1 MKTENKNTLPAIVE
15 KGEIVLYQP
24 DESIRLEVRIEDETV
39 WLTQAQM
46 AELFGTNRQAI
57 TKHIKNIYETGELDR
72 EATSSILELLQKEGN
87 RNVKR
92 KIEFYNLDTIIS
104 VGFRVNTRQGIL
116 FRTWAN
122 NVLKKYLLKG
132 YAVHPS
138 LQQVEYHLS
147 RQIENQREEI
157 FLLQQKVQNHE
168 QKIDFLIQ
176 KEQPAT
182 EQLFSTG
189 CVWDAYT
196 FVSNLIR
203 SASEKII
210 LIDSFVDER
219 TLLILDKRADG
230 VDCTI
235 HTRYNSKLQLDIQKH
250 NQQCCPIALVQLP
263 QAVHDR
269 YLIIDDEVW
278 LLGASVKDMG
288 RGLCTVIKLGFS
300 PEEILK
306 RI

>member
-1 MKTENKNTLPAIVE
+1 MKPENKNTLPTIVE

-46 AELFGTNRQAI
+46 AELFQT
-57 TKHIKNIYETGELDR
+57 TKQNVSLHINNIFKEGELM
-72 EATSSILELLQKEGN
+72 KEMVVKESFTTTMHGAIEGKFQ
-87 RNVKR
+87 RN
-92 KIEFYNLDTIIS
+92 KISLYNLDVIIS
-104 VGFRVNTRQGIL
+104 IGYRVKSQVGTRFRQWATRIL
-116 FRTWAN
+116 KEYMLRGFSIN
-122 NVLKKYLLKG
+122 QHLI
-132 YAVHPS
+132 S
-138 LQQVEYHLS
+138 LQEHFDNRFSSLES
-147 RQIENQREEI
+147 R
-157 FLLQQKVQNHE
+157 VDNHE

-176 KEQPAT
+176 KEHPTT

-203 SASEKII
+203 SAAERIV

-250 NQQCCPIALVQLP
+250 NQQCNRIDIIQLP

-269 YLIIDDEVW
+269 YLIIDDDVW
-278 LLGASVKDMG
+278 LLGASAKDMG
-288 RGLCTVIKLGFS
+288 RGLCTIIKLGFT

>member
-1 MKTENKNTLPAIVE
+1 MKPENKNTLPTIVE

-39 WLTQAQM
+39 WLSQALM
-46 AELFGTNRQAI
+46 AKLFGTNRQAI

-147 RQIENQREEI
+147 KQIESQREEM

-203 SASEKII
+203 SAIKRII

-288 RGLCTVIKLGFS
+288 RGLCTIIKLGFT

>member
-1 MKTENKNTLPAIVE
+1 MKPENKNTLPTIVE

-39 WLTQAQM
+39 WLSQAQM

-87 RNVKR
+87 RNVQR

-138 LQQVEYHLS
+138 FQQVEYHLS
-147 RQIENQREEI
+147 KQIENQREEMFI
-157 FLLQQKVQNHE
+157 LQQKVQNHE

-176 KEQPAT
+176 KEQPAK

-203 SASEKII
+203 SASERIV

-250 NQQCCPIALVQLP
+250 NQQCCPIAIVQLP

-288 RGLCTVIKLGFS
+288 RGLCTVIKLGFT

>member
-1 MKTENKNTLPAIVE
+1 MKPENKNILPTIVE

-39 WLTQAQM
+39 WLTRLQM
-46 AELFGTNRQAI
+46 AELFGRDVKTI
-57 TKHIKNIYETGELDR
+57 GKHVNNALKEEL
-72 EATSSILELLQKEGN
+72 SSELLKFYGKEIKP
-87 RNVKR
+87 VVAK
-92 KIEFYNLDTIIS
+92 FATTALDGKVYQTEHYSLDVILS
-104 VGFRVNTRQGIL
+104 VGYRVKSAQGII
-116 FRTWAN
+116 FRAWAN
-122 NVLKKYLLKG
+122 EILKSHIIKG
-132 YAVHPS
+132 FSINQHLIS
-138 LQQVEYHLS
+138 LQEHFDNRFSSLESRVE
-147 RQIENQREEI
+147 
-157 FLLQQKVQNHE
+157 NHE

-203 SASEKII
+203 SAAERIV

-250 NQQCCPIALVQLP
+250 NQQCNHIDIIQLP

-288 RGLCTVIKLGFS
+288 RGLCTIIKLGFT

>member
-1 MKTENKNTLPAIVE
+1 MKPETKTTLPTIAE

-24 DESIRLEVRIEDETV
+24 NESIRLEVRIEDETV
-39 WLTQAQM
+39 WLTQTQM
-46 AELFGTNRQAI
+46 AELFQT
-57 TKHIKNIYETGELDR
+57 TKQNVSLHINNIFKEGEL
-72 EATSSILELLQKEGN
+72 LKEMVVKESFTTTIHGAIEGKFQ
-87 RNVKR
+87 RN
-92 KIEFYNLDTIIS
+92 KISLYSLDVIIS
-104 VGFRVNTRQGIL
+104 VGYRVKSHVGTRFRQWATR
-116 FRTWAN
+116 
-122 NVLKKYLLKG
+122 VLKEYMLRGFSINQHLI
-132 YAVHPS
+132 S
-138 LQQVEYHLS
+138 LQEHFDNRFSSLES
-147 RQIENQREEI
+147 R
-157 FLLQQKVQNHE
+157 VDNHE

-176 KEQPAT
+176 KEQPVT

-196 FVSNLIR
+196 FVSNLVR
-203 SASEKII
+203 SASKRII

-219 TLLILDKRADG
+219 TLLILDKRANG

-250 NQQCCPIALVQLP
+250 NQQCNHIDIIQLP

-269 YLIIDDEVW
+269 YLIVDDEVW

>member
-1 MKTENKNTLPAIVE
+1 MKPENKNTLPTIVE

-39 WLTQAQM
+39 WLSQAQM
-46 AELFGTNRQAI
+46 AELFKT
-57 TKHIKNIYETGELDR
+57 TKQNVSLHINNIFKEGELMK
-72 EATSSILELLQKEGN
+72 EMVVKESFTTTMHGAIEGKLQ
-87 RNVKR
+87 RN
-92 KIEFYNLDTIIS
+92 KISLYNLDVIIS
-104 VGFRVNTRQGIL
+104 IGYRVKSQVGTRFRQ
-116 FRTWAN
+116 WATS
-122 NVLKKYLLKG
+122 VLKEYMLRGFSINQHLI
-132 YAVHPS
+132 S
-138 LQQVEYHLS
+138 LQEHFDNRFSSLESRVE
-147 RQIENQREEI
+147 
-157 FLLQQKVQNHE
+157 NHE

-203 SASEKII
+203 SASKRIV

-250 NQQCCPIALVQLP
+250 NQQCNHIDIIQLP

-288 RGLCTVIKLGFS
+288 RGLCTIIKLGFT

>member
-1 MKTENKNTLPAIVE
+1 MKPENKNTLPTIVE

-46 AELFGTNRQAI
+46 AELFQT
-57 TKHIKNIYETGELDR
+57 TKQNVSLHINNIFKEGELM
-72 EATSSILELLQKEGN
+72 KEMVVKESFTTTIHGAIEGKFQ
-87 RNVKR
+87 RN
-92 KIEFYNLDTIIS
+92 KISLYNLDVIIS
-104 VGFRVNTRQGIL
+104 IGYRVKSQVGTRFRQWATRIL
-116 FRTWAN
+116 KEYMLRGFSIN
-122 NVLKKYLLKG
+122 QHLI
-132 YAVHPS
+132 S
-138 LQQVEYHLS
+138 LQEHFDNRFSSLES
-147 RQIENQREEI
+147 R
-157 FLLQQKVQNHE
+157 VDNHE

-176 KEQPAT
+176 KEQPTT

-189 CVWDAYT
+189 CVWNAYT

-203 SASEKII
+203 SAIKRII

-288 RGLCTVIKLGFS
+288 RGLCTIIKLGFT

>member
-1 MKTENKNTLPAIVE
+1 MEPKNKSTLLPTGE

-24 DESIRLEVRIEDETV
+24 NESIRLEVRIEDETV

-46 AELFGTNRQAI
+46 AELFSKDISVISR
-57 TKHIKNIYETGELDR
+57 HISRIFKDGELDKN
-72 EATSSILELLQKEGN
+72 SNLQKMQIPN
-87 RNVKR
+87 SDKP
-92 KIEFYNLDTIIS
+92 ISIYSLDMIIS
-104 VGFRVNTRQGIL
+104 VGYRVNSRQGVA
-116 FRTWAN
+116 FRRWATR
-122 NVLKKYLLKG
+122 VLKEYMLRGFSVNQHLI
-132 YAVHPS
+132 S
-138 LQQVEYHLS
+138 LQEHIDNRFYSLES
-147 RQIENQREEI
+147 R
-157 FLLQQKVQNHE
+157 VDDHE

-176 KEQPAT
+176 KEQPVT

-196 FVSNLIR
+196 FVSNLVR
-203 SASEKII
+203 SATKRII

-219 TLLILDKRADG
+219 TLMILDKRADG
-230 VDCTI
+230 VNCDI
-235 HTRYNSKLQLDIQKH
+235 YTRFNYKLQLDLQKH
-250 NQQCCPIALVQLP
+250 EQQCRRIVVTQFSKAI
-263 QAVHDR
+263 HDR

-288 RGLCTVIKLGFS
+288 RGLCTVIKLGFC